1 MKKKANHILALV
13 LAGVMAFGLIFIGS
27 GQTAQAVSK
36 TTSFTYNNGS
46 VAAKSYLHTS
56 DNYMNVYTTV
66 ELGRV
71 GTWETAAYCKLYLQR
86 YTSGSW
92 KTIDTASGNASYGKK
107 LNVTFSNIAKK
118 SASTRVKVKLYNN
131 WDHSDYIQ
139 TVYSSKWT
147 R

>member
-1 MKKKANHILALV
+1 MRSKTKNILAV
-13 LAGVMAFGLIFIGS
+13 LFAGIMTFGLIIGFS
-27 GQTAQAVSK
+27 QSAQAVSK
-36 TTSFTYNNGS
+36 TTSFTYNTGVVS
-46 VAAKSYLHTS
+46 AKSYIHTS
-56 DNYMNVYTTV
+56 DNYKNVNATI
-66 ELGRV
+66 ELGRS

-107 LNVTFSNIAKK
+107 LNVTFTNIAKK

-131 WDHSDYIQ
+131 WKHSELLQ
-139 TVYSSKWT
+139 TVNSSKWT

>member
-1 MKKKANHILALV
+1 MKSKTKNILATL

-27 GQTAQAVSK
+27 SQSAQAVSK
-36 TTSFTYNNGS
+36 TTSFNYNTGS
-46 VAAKSYLHTS
+46 VIAKSYIHTS
-56 DNYMNVYTTV
+56 DNYKNVYATV
-66 ELGRV
+66 ELGRS

-92 KTIDTASGNASYGKK
+92 KTIDTASGNAKIRQKIKCYFYKYRQ
-107 LNVTFSNIAKK
+107 K

-131 WDHSDYIQ
+131 WDHTDLIQ

>member
-1 MKKKANHILALV
+1 MKSKTKNILAAL

-27 GQTAQAVSK
+27 SQSAQAVSK
-36 TTSFTYNNGS
+36 TTSFNYNTGS
-46 VAAKSYLHTS
+46 VIAKSYIHTS
-56 DNYMNVYTTV
+56 DNYKNVYATV
-66 ELGRV
+66 ELGRS

-92 KTIDTASGNASYGKK
+92 KTIDTASGNAAYGKK
-107 LNVTFSNIAKK
+107 LNVTFTNIAKK

-131 WDHSDYIQ
+131 WDHTDLIQ